1 MKMLILGLHLPENK
15 MPKISEDMHIPYI
28 ELLQKL
34 ISTQSFSKE
43 EEQAAEI
50 IRKFLKSK
58 KIPFNTKLHNT
69 WILNKHFN
77 FLKPTILL
85 NSHIDTVKPVAGWT
99 KDPFNAIIED
109 EKLFGLGSNDAGA
122 ALVSLLATFI
132 YFYDKEDL
140 KYNFIFAATA
150 EEEISGKNGIEQL
163 DEITSSCEFA
173 IVGEPTEMKMA
184 VAEKGLMVIDAEIK
198 GKAGHAARNE
208 GINAIYLAI
217 TDVQWFQNYQFKKIN
232 PILGPVKVTV
242 SMINAGTQHNVIPDS
257 CKYTVDV
264 RTIPEYT
271 SEQILEI
278 INDNVKADIKV
289 RSTRLQPSQIEK
301 EHIIVRAAEKLGIE
315 TFGSS
320 TLSDQALLK
329 IPSIKM
335 GPGKSE
341 RSHTADE
348 FILLQ
353 EIEEGIK
360 TYIKLLEQV
369 AL

>member
-1 MKMLILGLHLPENK
+1 MLFLGQHLPYIEMLK
-15 MPKISEDMHIPYI
+15 TKEDTYEPYI

-34 ISTQSFSKE
+34 ITTSSFSKE
-43 EEQAAEI
+43 EDKAAEVI
-50 IRKFLKSK
+50 HKFLKAK
-58 KIPFNTKLHNT
+58 KIPFETKLNNT
-69 WILNKHFN
+69 WVKNKHFN

-85 NSHIDTVKPVAGWT
+85 NSHIDTVKPVNGWI
-99 KDPFNAIIED
+99 KNPFEAIIEED
-109 EKLFGLGSNDAGA
+109 KLFGLGSNDAGA
-122 ALVSLLATFI
+122 ALVSLLATFLH
-132 YFYDKEDL
+132 FYEKEDL

-150 EEEISGKNGIEQL
+150 EEEISGKNGIEQIE
-163 DEITSSCEFA
+163 DITSSCEFA

-184 VAEKGLMVIDAEIK
+184 VAEKGLMVIDAEVK

-208 GINAIYLAI
+208 GINAIYLAL
-217 TDVQWFQNYQFKKIN
+217 TDIQWFQNYQFKKISSV
-232 PILGPVKVTV
+232 LGPVKVTV
-242 SMINAGTQHNVIPDS
+242 SMINAGTQHNVVPDS

-278 INDNVKADIKV
+278 INDNVKAEIKV
-289 RSTRLQPSQIEK
+289 RSTRLQPSQISK
-301 EHIIVRAAEKLGIE
+301 EHIIVKAAEKLGIE

-348 FILLQ
+348 FIFLQ
-353 EIEEGIK
+353 EIEDGIK
-360 TYIKLLEQV
+360 IYIKLLEQV
-369 AL
+369 LV